1 MSEVALVCGGRT
13 YGRRVFLC
21 VACVILKL
29 VFVVLASAVMQR
41 EGVSFLLCRKSGG
54 VTLAV
59 SMRWAVHVWL
69 FSEHLS
75 GCMPEGMKHTHSG

>member
-59 SMRWAVHVWL
+59 SMRWAVHVWFIL
-69 FSEHLS
+69 
-75 GCMPEGMKHTHSG
+75 